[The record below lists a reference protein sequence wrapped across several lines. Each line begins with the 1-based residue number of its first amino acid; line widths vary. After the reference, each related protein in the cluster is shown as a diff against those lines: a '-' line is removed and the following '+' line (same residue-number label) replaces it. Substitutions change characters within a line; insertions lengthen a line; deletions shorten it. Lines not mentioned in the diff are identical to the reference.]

1 MDFLQHYAKISK
13 RNPILKAIVLHGLSP
28 SAGLEN
34 ISSFILEREELEEDR
49 FNRLHKKVLKFVLSY
64 IKM

>member
-1 MDFLQHYAKISK
+1 M
-13 RNPILKAIVLHGLSP
+13 NPILKAIVLHGLSP
-28 SAGLEN
+28 SVGLEN